1 MITTIV
7 VDWGGVINM
16 VGHASS
22 MSKQIQEKY
31 DLPYMSIIEAI
42 VPLWK
47 KLNRNLVNFEELRV
61 GLNEKLNLDIS
72 MKELTGYLNNSF
84 KLNLEVIELL
94 GKLKREYFLIM
105 LSNNNDSLVNSI
117 EKNHPEV
124 FNLFEKHYFSSE
136 LDLRKPDERI
146 FLHFLED
153 TKLNAKE
160 CLFIDD
166 TEENIVACKKLG
178 MKGIVYKD
186 VDQLKRELAK
196 LNITLDQN
204 D

>member
-22 MSKQIQEKY
+22 ISKQIQEKY
-31 DLPYMSIIEAI
+31 NLPYMTIIESI

-47 KLNRNLVNFEELRV
+47 KLNRNLVNFEELKV

-72 MKELTGYLNNSF
+72 MKELTDFLNNSF
-84 KLNLEVIELL
+84 KLNLGVIELL
-94 GKLKREYFLIM
+94 GKLKREYSLIM
-105 LSNNNDSLVNSI
+105 LSNNNDPLVNSI
-117 EKNHPEV
+117 KKKHPEV

-136 LDLRKPDERI
+136 LNLRKPDERI

-160 CLFIDD
+160 CLLIDD

-178 MKGIVYKD
+178 MKGIAYKD
-186 VDQLKRELAK
+186 LDQLKRELAN
-196 LNITLDQN
+196 LNIKVE
-204 D
+204 